1 MEAAVE
7 VEDVHLANL
16 VVVMVIKKLGAQ
28 LDKLV
33 VVEEEE
39 QVHLTIQQM
48 EVVHLKV
55 IQH

>member
-1 MEAAVE
+1 MEAAE
-7 VEDVHLANL
+7 AVEDVHLVNL
-16 VVVMVIKKLGAQ
+16 VEVMVIQKLGAQ

-39 QVHLTIQQM
+39 QVHLTIQQV
-48 EVVHLKV
+48 EEVHLKV